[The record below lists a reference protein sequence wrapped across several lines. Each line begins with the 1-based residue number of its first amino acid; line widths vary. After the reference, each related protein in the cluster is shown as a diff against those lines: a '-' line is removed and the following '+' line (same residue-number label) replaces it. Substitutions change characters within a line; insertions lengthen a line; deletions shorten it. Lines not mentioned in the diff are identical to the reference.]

1 MDVDFYKYKI
11 LHFTDLDSTNSYA
24 KSYAKENQLV
34 DPIIISTDYQTHGKG
49 QMNNIWQSERSKNL
63 LMSLIIKLPLL
74 IQGQFNLNIMI
85 SLSIIDLLKDMNL
98 TNLSIKWPNDILVYN
113 HKIAGILIE
122 NKVYN
127 DLLKYSVIGIGVNV
141 NQKYFPSFDRP
152 ATSIMNETSK
162 LENIHEVKLSLIS
175 KIQIRYFNYIKDPE
189 SQLNEYLE
197 YLYLRGKMSNFI
209 INKSMVRGIIKSVD
223 REGKII
229 IDICGVNESFYL
241 NQIKFID

>member
-85 SLSIIDLLKDMNL
+85 
-98 TNLSIKWPNDILVYN
+98 
-113 HKIAGILIE
+113 
-122 NKVYN
+122 
-127 DLLKYSVIGIGVNV
+127 
-141 NQKYFPSFDRP
+141 
-152 ATSIMNETSK
+152 
-162 LENIHEVKLSLIS
+162 
-175 KIQIRYFNYIKDPE
+175 
-189 SQLNEYLE
+189 
-197 YLYLRGKMSNFI
+197 
-209 INKSMVRGIIKSVD
+209 
-223 REGKII
+223 
-229 IDICGVNESFYL
+229 
-241 NQIKFID
+241 